1 VKNREILKLW
11 NRNRFSRITVQFC
24 LSTLL
29 IFYRKPYLAMYMSC
43 RNITS
48 RYKNKE
54 IKTVVR
60 GSCFIYVISINYVYW
75 CTTRFKYQ
83 MMLVSF
89 RSSTTGATSGA
100 GTVYRSRA
108 SVFTSVFFLH
118 WGGGSTLLSLYCS
131 LVFCRWCLFFSHSS
145 IYGF

>member
-1 VKNREILKLW
+1 MKPKQIFKNYSPI
-11 NRNRFSRITVQFC
+11 C

-29 IFYRKPYLAMYMSC
+29 IFYRKPYLTMYMSC

-48 RYKNKE
+48 RYKNKK

-60 GSCFIYVISINYVYW
+60 GSCINVISINYVYW
-75 CTTRFKYQ
+75 CTTRFQYHI
-83 MMLVSF
+83 MFVSL

-108 SVFTSVFFLH
+108 SVFTFVFFLH
-118 WGGGSTLLSLYCS
+118 WGGGGVHVAQSLLFL
-131 LVFCRWCLFFSHSS
+131 S
-145 IYGF
+145 IL